1 MSQPEPSLTV
11 IGVYRVPFQE
21 GELLDQLRR
30 YYFFGNASN
39 DLSSDVNR
47 FIETCVPLALFE
59 LELDHLDDR
68 FRLGDFTQEMPAAPR
83 KLWQAAYDEALL
95 SPDGSRVLTQKP
107 RCTDGLRNG
116 RVAFY
121 FHFYDPAKP
130 MEWSY
135 GRFAPNPVDTVPR
148 RIWDLL
154 PYSPVD

>member
-1 MSQPEPSLTV
+1 MSQPEPSLGV

-21 GELLDQLRR
+21 GELLNQLRR
-30 YYFFGNASN
+30 YYFFGNAAS

-47 FIETCVPLALFE
+47 LIETCVPLALFE
-59 LELDHLDDR
+59 LELDHLDGR
-68 FRLGDFTQEMPAAPR
+68 FRLEDFTQEMPAAPR
-83 KLWQAAYDEALL
+83 KCRQAPYLEALL
-95 SPDGSRVLTQKP
+95 SPDGSRVLTRKAF
-107 RCTDGLRNG
+107 CTDGLRSG

-121 FHFYDPAKP
+121 FHYYDPAKP

-135 GRFAPNPVDTVPR
+135 GTFAPTSVNVVPR